1 MGEIEPI
8 SGAGGAKGVNKLMSN
23 VLLDMFQQTL
33 AGSGLQTSP
42 ETRNALQELRDV
54 VNGNQHQ
61 AAQQVQGGQGGDSP
75 AGTEGAGGPES
86 AGAPQGQGQDGM
98 SGLMQMLMQL
108 MQMIVQLM
116 SQMQQQQGG
125 GGASPGASSFA
136 QQLPQ
141 GGGPLDDFGDGDEG
155 LDDINT
161 MFDPSQMPQQL
172 M

>member
-1 MGEIEPI
+1 MGEIDPI
-8 SGAGGAKGVNKLMSN
+8 SGAGAARGVNKLMSN
-23 VLLDMFQQTL
+23 VLLDMLQQSL

-61 AAQQVQGGQGGDSP
+61 AAQQVQGGQGGEGA
-75 AGTEGAGGPES
+75 AGPEGAGGPES
-86 AGAPQGQGQDGM
+86 AGGAKGQGQDGM
-98 SGLMQMLMQL
+98 SGLLQMLMQL
-108 MQMIVQLM
+108 MQMVVQLM
-116 SQMQQQQGG
+116 SQMQQQQG